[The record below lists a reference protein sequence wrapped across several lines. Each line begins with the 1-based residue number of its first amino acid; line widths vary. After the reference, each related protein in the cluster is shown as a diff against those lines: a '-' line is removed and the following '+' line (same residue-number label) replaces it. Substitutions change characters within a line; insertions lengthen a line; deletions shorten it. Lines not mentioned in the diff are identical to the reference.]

1 MILLRHTLKNTNVR
15 VAVATYFGLSVVLFI
30 VFAALNVSTGNTVS
44 IIIAIFGAAF
54 FALETYAASNWE
66 VG

>member
-1 MILLRHTLKNTNVR
+1 